1 MQLDSLYQE
10 VIMDHYKNP
19 THKSL
24 LKDFDV
30 SVHHV
35 NPSCGDEQDLT
46 LSCDG
51 NVINA
56 IGWTGVGCSI
66 SQASTSIMSELLEGK
81 AVDEA
86 LKIHQS
92 YLEMIQSKGKI
103 SGDEA
108 LLEDAVVFAGVSK
121 FPARVK
127 CALLGW
133 MAFKDAL
140 SQSLERK
147 GKK

>member
-19 THKSL
+19 THKKL
-24 LKDFDV
+24 LEKYDV
-30 SVHHV
+30 LVHHV

-46 LSCDG
+46 LVSDG
-51 NVINA
+51 KTIKE
-56 IGWTGVGCSI
+56 IGWNGVGCSI
-66 SQASTSIMSELLEGK
+66 SQASTSIMADLLENMEIS
-81 AVDEA
+81 EA
-86 LKIHQS
+86 LKIHKA
-92 YLEMIQSKGKI
+92 YVEMIQSKGQI
-103 SGDEA
+103 TGDEA

-140 SQSLERK
+140 SQALEKK
-147 GKK
+147 GSN

>member
-24 LKDFDV
+24 LAKPDV

-35 NPSCGDEQDLT
+35 NPSCGDEQDLSLIT
-46 LSCDG
+46 EG
-51 NVINA
+51 INVVD
-56 IGWTGVGCSI
+56 IGWEGVGCSI
-66 SQASTSIMSELLEGK
+66 SQASTSIMADLLIGK
-81 AVDEA
+81 PIDEA
-86 LKIHQS
+86 LKIHS
-92 YLEMIQSKGKI
+92 AFLEMIQSKGKI
-103 SGDEA
+103 NGDEA

-140 SQSLERK
+140 SQSLNMK
-147 GKK
+147 GGK

>member
-24 LKDFDV
+24 LATPDV

-46 LSCDG
+46 LITDG
-51 NVINA
+51 KIVVD
-56 IGWTGVGCSI
+56 IGWDGVGCSI
-66 SQASTSIMSELLEGK
+66 SQASTSIMADLLIGK
-81 AVDEA
+81 PINEA
-86 LKIHQS
+86 LKIQGA

-103 SGDEA
+103 NGDEA

-140 SQSLERK
+140 SQSLNMK
-147 GKK
+147 GGK